1 MRASFLPIPPLFVEM
16 GLHCKIKIQ
25 LSSSCFS
32 NVLVGNSLKNKKSPD
47 NMKEGFMRME
57 KGIDQND
64 SRRISFSGEA
74 GDVV

>member
-1 MRASFLPIPPLFVEM
+1 
-16 GLHCKIKIQ
+16 
-25 LSSSCFS
+25 
-32 NVLVGNSLKNKKSPD
+32 
-47 NMKEGFMRME
+47 MKEGFMRME